1 MKFLTTLTT
10 LAIMLCMTAG
20 AIAAET
26 ITNFDSDIEVK
37 ANGTLRVTED
47 ITVNVEGREIK
58 RGIFRDFPTEYKDRR
73 GNWVSFGFNVVGVW
87 LDGGPVPY
95 QVSDYQNGKRVRIGD
110 ANRTVSRGEHTY
122 TITYETTHQI
132 TFLDATD
139 ELYFNVTGNGW
150 AFPIDAGRTTVTL
163 PEGAV
168 LGRVEAYTGGYGS
181 SAQNADIVRRAAN
194 EIEVTLTRGLGP
206 KSGLTVLMEWQAGII
221 TRPTATEKA
230 TRLVRDNGWMAVG
243 ALTVLI
249 TFLYGYKAWQAV
261 GKDPVGRPVVAQ
273 YGPPKG
279 ADGKPM
285 SPALCRFVQKMGTD
299 ETVFTAAIVSMAA
312 KGYLI
317 IEENPGD
324 TVTFRRTGRGD
335 IALSAGEQAIADHLL
350 GRDDAF
356 TIGGAYNKSFALALK
371 RFFFAVER
379 GEKHYFQRNS
389 GVAVST
395 FAVAFA
401 GIVAMVASSG
411 YLLVG
416 LAGLA
421 LTGLVAWWGTSAI
434 KKGERAERA
443 GIVTAAGFAL
453 GLLLILAA
461 AMMQGD
467 AYFAPFMVLPV
478 ILCMVAAIVFA
489 VLMPARTPFGQS
501 VHDEIEGLKLYMSVA
516 EKDRMNFHNPPERTP
531 EHFEELLP
539 YAIALGVENRWGD
552 QFDDVLKA
560 AATRQGQDEY
570 QPGWYH
576 GRHRHGYGIGRHF
589 AYGAI
594 GGAIASTVNSSI
606 AAAASP
612 PSSSGSSGF
621 SGGGGLLG
629 RRWWRRRW
637 WRLVSLAIQPP
648 AYRPRRRGHNFP

>member
-1 MKFLTTLTT
+1 MKLLKTL
-10 LAIMLCMTAG
+10 LVFAALLVVVPRAAM
-20 AIAAET
+20 AAET
-26 ITNFDSDIEVK
+26 ITNFDSDITVL

-73 GNWVSFGFNVVGVW
+73 GNWVSFGFEVVGVR

-95 QVSDYQNGKRVRIGD
+95 QVSDYQNGKRLRIGD

-150 AFPIDAGRTTVTL
+150 AFPIEAGRATVTL
-163 PEGAV
+163 PEGAM

-181 SAQNADIVRRAAN
+181 SAQNADIIRRAAN
-194 EIEVTLTRGLGP
+194 EIEVNLTQGLGRQQ
-206 KSGLTVLMEWQAGII
+206 GLTVLMEWQAGIV
-221 TRPTATEKA
+221 TRPTAAEKA
-230 TRLVRDNGWMAVG
+230 ERLVRDNGWMAIG

-312 KGYLI
+312 KGYLT

-324 TVTFRRTGRGD
+324 TVTFRRTGRD
-335 IALSAGEQAIADHLL
+335 DVQLSAGEQVIADHLF
-350 GRDDAF
+350 GQDDAF
-356 TIGGAYNKSFALALK
+356 TIGGAYNKSFSISLK
-371 RFFFAVER
+371 RFYFAVER

-389 GVAVST
+389 SVAVST

-401 GIVAMVASSG
+401 GIVAMVAASG

-416 LAGLA
+416 LLGIGLA
-421 LTGLVAWWGTSAI
+421 ALLAWWGASTLG
-434 KKGERAERA
+434 KAERA
-443 GIVTAAGFAL
+443 ARAGLVTAAGFTL
-453 GLLLILAA
+453 GLILILAA
-461 AMMQGD
+461 AMMKGD

-478 ILCMVAAIVFA
+478 ILCMLAAIVFA

-516 EKDRMNFHNPPERTP
+516 EKDRMNFHNPPDRTP
-531 EHFEELLP
+531 EHFEALLP
-539 YAIALGVENRWGD
+539 YAIALGVENR
-552 QFDDVLKA
+552 
-560 AATRQGQDEY
+560 
-570 QPGWYH
+570 
-576 GRHRHGYGIGRHF
+576 
-589 AYGAI
+589 
-594 GGAIASTVNSSI
+594 
-606 AAAASP
+606 
-612 PSSSGSSGF
+612 
-621 SGGGGLLG
+621 
-629 RRWWRRRW
+629 
-637 WRLVSLAIQPP
+637 
-648 AYRPRRRGHNFP
+648 